1 MPPKTLFPV
10 TLRTDA
16 EWNDRP
22 CERPESAR
30 NPPLGPNRAEARPP
44 ALLVTGAILAYNAVV
59 LIGLTPPREC
69 REGVLFFG
77 FTVPGN
83 QLRGLSGASVPEVP
97 ADTRKRVHTSMANP
111 EGNEVREGLANVTVA
126 NSSICHVD
134 GQQGRLIY
142 QGYYVQDLAEHCCFE
157 EVAHLLWHGS
167 LPTANGLEELRDKLV
182 AESGLTLPML
192 ELLCHFPHHAAP
204 MSVLRTAV
212 SALGLYDPRAESHS
226 AETNLGLAYTLTAK
240 APSIV
245 AAYQRYRKG
254 LDPIT
259 PDPGL
264 SHAGNFLYGIRGQY
278 PEDLEI
284 RIFDNCLTLHAEHGF
299 NASTFAARVTA
310 ATLSDMFSA
319 ITAAIGALRGPLHG
333 GANMRVMGM
342 LREIGTPENA
352 REWVLSKLERKERI
366 MGFGHRVYK
375 VEDPRAAVLRRWC
388 RELGDHTGQPQWA
401 DICQAVEEVVFQ
413 EKGLCPNVDFYSAS
427 VYHMLGIDNDLYTC
441 IFAIARMV
449 GWTAHVLEQWSNN
462 KLIRPLSHYTGPLDL
477 QVVPIDQR

>member
-1 MPPKTLFPV
+1 MRATSLSDIRAPT
-10 TLRTDA
+10 
-16 EWNDRP
+16 
-22 CERPESAR
+22 SA
-30 NPPLGPNRAEARPP
+30 P
-44 ALLVTGAILAYNAVV
+44 A
-59 LIGLTPPREC
+59 
-69 REGVLFFG
+69 
-77 FTVPGN
+77 
-83 QLRGLSGASVPEVP
+83 
-97 ADTRKRVHTSMANP
+97 RKRVSESMTDQ
-111 EGNEVREGLANVTVA
+111 GGTEVREGLANVVVA
-126 NSSICHVD
+126 NSAICHID
-134 GQQGRLIY
+134 GQAGNLIY
-142 QGYYVQDLAEHCCFE
+142 RGYRVQDLAENCCFE
-157 EVAHLLWHGS
+157 EVAHLLWHGA
-167 LPTANGLEELRDKLV
+167 LPTASALDELRDKLV

-192 ELLCHFPHHAAP
+192 ELLSHFPHHAAP

-226 AETNLGLAYTLTAK
+226 ADTNFELAQTLTAK

-254 LDPIT
+254 LEPVP

-264 SHAGNFLYGIRGQY
+264 SQAGNFLHGIRGEY

-333 GANMRVMGM
+333 GANMRVMSM
-342 LREIGTPENA
+342 LREIGKPENA
-352 REWVLSKLERKERI
+352 REWVLGKLGRKERI

-375 VEDPRAAVLRRWC
+375 VEDPRASVLRRWC
-388 RELGDHTGQPQWA
+388 RELGDHVGQPQWA
-401 DICQAVEEVVFQ
+401 EISEAVEQVVFE

-462 KLIRPLSHYTGPLDL
+462 KLIRPLSHYTGPVDL
-477 QVVPIDQR
+477 EVTPIEER

>member
-1 MPPKTLFPV
+1 MAGRVSFFCAAEFTTIMRPV
-10 TLRTDA
+10 SLPQTRWTT
-16 EWNDRP
+16 
-22 CERPESAR
+22 SA
-30 NPPLGPNRAEARPP
+30 
-44 ALLVTGAILAYNAVV
+44 
-59 LIGLTPPREC
+59 
-69 REGVLFFG
+69 
-77 FTVPGN
+77 
-83 QLRGLSGASVPEVP
+83 Q
-97 ADTRKRVHTSMANP
+97 TRKRVSQSMTDHG
-111 EGNEVREGLANVTVA
+111 ETEVREGLANVVVA
-126 NSSICHVD
+126 NSAICHID
-134 GQQGRLIY
+134 GQAGSLIY
-142 QGYYVQDLAEHCCFE
+142 RGYLVQDLAENCCFE
-157 EVAHLLWHGS
+157 EVAHLLWHGA
-167 LPTANGLEELRDKLV
+167 LPTASALDELRDKLV

-192 ELLCHFPHHAAP
+192 ELLSHFPHHAAP

-226 AETNLGLAYTLTAK
+226 ADTNFELAQTLTAK

-254 LDPIT
+254 LEPVP

-264 SHAGNFLYGIRGQY
+264 SQAGNFLHGIRGEY

-333 GANMRVMGM
+333 GANMRVMSM
-342 LREIGTPENA
+342 LREIGKPENA
-352 REWVLSKLERKERI
+352 REWVLGKLGRKERI

-375 VEDPRAAVLRRWC
+375 VEDPRASVLRRWC
-388 RELGDHTGQPQWA
+388 RELGDHVGQPQWA
-401 DICQAVEEVVFQ
+401 EISEAVEQVVFE

-462 KLIRPLSHYTGPLDL
+462 KLIRPLSHYTGPVDL
-477 QVVPIDQR
+477 EVPPIEER

>member
-1 MPPKTLFPV
+1 MAGRVSFFCAAEFTTIMRPV
-10 TLRTDA
+10 SLPQT
-16 EWNDRP
+16 RP
-22 CERPESAR
+22 TTSA
-30 NPPLGPNRAEARPP
+30 
-44 ALLVTGAILAYNAVV
+44 
-59 LIGLTPPREC
+59 
-69 REGVLFFG
+69 
-77 FTVPGN
+77 
-83 QLRGLSGASVPEVP
+83 Q
-97 ADTRKRVHTSMANP
+97 TRKRVSQSMTDH
-111 EGNEVREGLANVTVA
+111 GGTEVREGLANVVVA
-126 NSSICHVD
+126 NSAICHID
-134 GQQGRLIY
+134 GQAGSLIY
-142 QGYYVQDLAEHCCFE
+142 RGYLVQDLAENCCFE
-157 EVAHLLWHGS
+157 EVAHLLWHGA
-167 LPTANGLEELRDKLV
+167 LPTASALDELRDKLV

-192 ELLCHFPHHAAP
+192 ELLSHFPHHAAP

-226 AETNLGLAYTLTAK
+226 ADTNFELAQTLTAK

-254 LDPIT
+254 LEPVP

-264 SHAGNFLYGIRGQY
+264 SQAGNFLHGIRGEY

-333 GANMRVMGM
+333 GANMRVMSM
-342 LREIGTPENA
+342 LREIGKPENA
-352 REWVLSKLERKERI
+352 REWVLGKLGRKERI

-375 VEDPRAAVLRRWC
+375 VEDPRASVLRRWC
-388 RELGDHTGQPQWA
+388 RELGDHVGQPQWA
-401 DICQAVEEVVFQ
+401 EISEAVEQVVFE

-462 KLIRPLSHYTGPLDL
+462 KLIRPLSHYTGPVDL
-477 QVVPIDQR
+477 EVPPIEER